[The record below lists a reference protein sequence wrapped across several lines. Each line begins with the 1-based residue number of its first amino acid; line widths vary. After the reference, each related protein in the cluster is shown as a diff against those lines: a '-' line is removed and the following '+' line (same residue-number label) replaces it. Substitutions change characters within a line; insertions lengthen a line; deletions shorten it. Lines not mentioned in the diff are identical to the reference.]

1 MTGFAAAG
9 KRGNTAR
16 QIRIALAFFS
26 FAAGGI
32 TGGAIG
38 VAWLAIRD
46 TWNLP
51 TASLGILLLAMTSGF
66 LSGSFVS
73 GYFVTRLGMGNTLFA
88 CSAVTT
94 LGLLGF
100 ALAPGWL
107 PLIVI
112 VALSGTGKGI
122 FGASMNLYFATHF
135 NARLMNWL
143 HACFALGATLGPFA
157 VQLTSSAGYDWRSTW
172 FVLALV
178 QVIVSAAFY
187 STRTCWHTSS
197 RMDSSI
203 ELESPTMLDTLR
215 SPNVL
220 LAMLLLF
227 IFTGIESSAGN
238 WSYTL
243 FSEFRA
249 IERATAATWL
259 GLYWGSFSLGRILYG
274 FIADRLRAE
283 SSIRIL
289 IMLVVLGGLMFSVR
303 DSMIV
308 SMTGL
313 MLVGLAQAPVT
324 PLFYSMTPGRLGEKH
339 ATNAIGFQ
347 MSATGLG
354 FSVLPALLG
363 AVADVSSYEIL
374 GPFLAAS
381 AMLCLLLFNRI
392 ARSKKLQPA

>member
-9 KRGNTAR
+9 KRGNAAR
-16 QIRIALAFFS
+16 QIRIMLAFFS

-100 ALAPGWL
+100 ALAPGWV

-122 FGASMNLYFATHF
+122 FGASMNLYFANHF

-178 QVIVSAAFY
+178 QVVVSAAFY
-187 STRTCWHTSS
+187 STRTSWHTTG
-197 RMDSSI
+197 RMDSSTK
-203 ELESPTMLDTLR
+203 LDSPTMLETLR
-215 SPNVL
+215 NPTVL

-238 WSYTL
+238 WSFTL

-274 FIADRLRAE
+274 FIADRLRADT
-283 SSIRIL
+283 SIRIL
-289 IMLVVLGGLMFSVR
+289 ILLVLLGGLMFSVR

-308 SMTGL
+308 SVAGL

-381 AMLCLLLFNRI
+381 ALLCLLLFKRI
-392 ARSKKLQPA
+392 VRSEKLQPA

>member
-1 MTGFAAAG
+1 MTGSRAAG
-9 KRGNTAR
+9 QRADRAR
-16 QIRIALAFFS
+16 QLRIVLAFFS

-51 TASLGILLLAMTSGF
+51 TAWLGILLLAMTSGF

-88 CSAVTT
+88 CSAATT

-100 ALAPGWL
+100 ALAPGWAA
-107 PLIVI
+107 LIVI

-122 FGASMNLYFATHF
+122 FGASMNLYFANHF

-143 HACFALGATLGPFA
+143 HACFALGAALGPFA

-187 STRTCWHTSS
+187 VTRGGWHTSAGAGAS
-197 RMDSSI
+197 AEPD
-203 ELESPTMLDTLR
+203 LPTMLETLR
-215 SPNVL
+215 NPTVL

-243 FSEFRA
+243 FSEYRA
-249 IERATAATWL
+249 IERGTAATWL
-259 GLYWGSFSLGRILYG
+259 GLYWASFALGRVLYG
-274 FIADRLRAE
+274 FVANRLQAE
-283 SSIRIL
+283 SSVRVL
-289 IMLVVLGGLMFSVR
+289 FLLVLLGGLMFTAR
-303 DSMIV
+303 DSTIV
-308 SMTGL
+308 SVAGL

-324 PLFYSMTPGRLGEKH
+324 PLFYSMTPGRLGAKH

-363 AVADVSSYEIL
+363 AVADLSSYEIL
-374 GPFLAAS
+374 GPFLALS
-381 AMLCLLLFNRI
+381 ALLSLLLFQRI
-392 ARSKKLQPA
+392 TRGDRLQPA

>member
-122 FGASMNLYFATHF
+122 FGASMNLYFANHF

-187 STRTCWHTSS
+187 STRTSWHTSS

-203 ELESPTMLDTLR
+203 KLESPTMLDTLR

-238 WSYTL
+238 WSFTL

-274 FIADRLRAE
+274 FIADRLRADT
-283 SSIRIL
+283 SIRIL
-289 IMLVVLGGLMFSVR
+289 ILLVLLGGLMFSVR

-308 SMTGL
+308 SMSGL

-374 GPFLAAS
+374 GPFLAIS
-381 AMLCLLLFNRI
+381 ALLCLLLFNRI
-392 ARSKKLQPA
+392 ARGKTLQPA

>member
-9 KRGNTAR
+9 KHGNTAR
-16 QIRIALAFFS
+16 QIRIMLAFFS

-100 ALAPGWL
+100 ALAPGWV

-122 FGASMNLYFATHF
+122 FGASMNLYFANHF

-178 QVIVSAAFY
+178 QVVVSAAFY
-187 STRTCWHTSS
+187 STRTSWHTTG
-197 RMDSSI
+197 RMDSSTR
-203 ELESPTMLDTLR
+203 LDSPTMIDTLR
-215 SPNVL
+215 NPTVL

-238 WSYTL
+238 WSFTL

-249 IERATAATWL
+249 IESATAATWL
-259 GLYWGSFSLGRILYG
+259 GLYWGSFSMGRILYG
-274 FIADRLRAE
+274 FIADRLRAD

-289 IMLVVLGGLMFSVR
+289 ILLVLLGGLMFSMR
-303 DSMIV
+303 DSTIV
-308 SMTGL
+308 SVAGL

-324 PLFYSMTPGRLGEKH
+324 PLLYSMTPGRLGEKH

-381 AMLCLLLFNRI
+381 ALLCLLLFNRI
-392 ARSKKLQPA
+392 SRSKNLQPA

>member
-9 KRGNTAR
+9 KRGKTAR

-122 FGASMNLYFATHF
+122 FGASMNLYFANHF

-187 STRTCWHTSS
+187 STRTSWHTSS

-289 IMLVVLGGLMFSVR
+289 ILLVLLGGLMFSVR

-308 SMTGL
+308 SVAGL

-374 GPFLAAS
+374 GPFLAVS
-381 AMLCLLLFNRI
+381 ALLCLVLFNRI
-392 ARSKKLQPA
+392 ARGKTLQPA

>member
-1 MTGFAAAG
+1 MSGFTAAG
-9 KRGNTAR
+9 KRAQTAR
-16 QIRIALAFFS
+16 RIRIVLAFFS

-51 TASLGILLLAMTSGF
+51 TAYLGILLLAMTSGF

-73 GYFVTRLGMGNTLFA
+73 GFFVTRLGMGNTLFA
-88 CSAVTT
+88 CSAATT

-100 ALAPGWL
+100 ALAPGWV

-122 FGASMNLYFATHF
+122 FGASMNLYFANHF

-172 FVLALV
+172 FVLALI
-178 QVIVSAAFY
+178 QVLVSGAFY
-187 STRTCWHTSS
+187 LTRSGWHTSARAGALAEPGS
-197 RMDSSI
+197 PSM
-203 ELESPTMLDTLR
+203 LETLR
-215 SPNVL
+215 KPTVL

-238 WSYTL
+238 WSFTL

-249 IERATAATWL
+249 IEKGTAATWL
-259 GLYWGSFSLGRILYG
+259 GLYWASFALGRILYG
-274 FIADRLRAE
+274 FVATRLQAE
-283 SSIRIL
+283 SSVRIL
-289 IMLVVLGGLMFSVR
+289 FLLVLLGGLMFTVR
-303 DSMIV
+303 DSRTI
-308 SMTGL
+308 SLAGL

-324 PLFYSMTPGRLGEKH
+324 PLFYSMTPGRMGERH

-374 GPFLAAS
+374 GPFLALS
-381 AMLCLLLFNRI
+381 ALLSLLLFNRI
-392 ARSKKLQPA
+392 ARGESLQHG